1 MLKLFSHDAILAIAG
16 VIVIDCS
23 LVAVIKISAIHE
35 LQPQINSAGI
45 VFELPLTN
53 QWSIK
58 IMINSLT
65 RGNISAL

>member
-1 MLKLFSHDAILAIAG
+1 MTAHWW
-16 VIVIDCS
+16 
-23 LVAVIKISAIHE
+23 AVIKISAIHE